1 MKTWCLLCEATVFE
15 NREPLRRAPSLK
27 PLECSRIVQV
37 IRRQLG
43 ALTRGQVEP
52 IIFVN
57 DSSVIPFNVQ

>member
-1 MKTWCLLCEATVFE
+1 MKTWCLLCEVIVLE
-15 NREPLRRAPSLK
+15 NQEPVRRAPSLG

-57 DSSVIPFNVQ
+57 NS

>member
-1 MKTWCLLCEATVFE
+1 MKTWCLLCEVILLE
-15 NREPLRRAPSLK
+15 NREPLRKAPSLE

-52 IIFVN
+52 IIVVDN
-57 DSSVIPFNVQ
+57 S